1 MEWTRW
7 TSRNRTFFKGGSF
20 SKSTVSRCPTRPLYY
35 YLIFFK
41 KETKTYQMHLGVCFV
56 TLFHQCF
63 KQRDR
68 EKQEKREKPQP
79 CNNPQNLEN
88 PRWKKNNKKKKTEK
102 KKKRTRSLKSIRYQP
117 SACSPSQ
124 TCLHFL
130 FLLLLDFNFSQTSTH
145 LNSLSGI

>member
-68 EKQEKREKPQP
+68 EKQEKREKPKNKITTNTNNNNNISNRMPIVYTQRETRETRETTAVQQP
-79 CNNPQNLEN
+79 SES
-88 PRWKKNNKKKKTEK
+88 RKSEMEK
-102 KKKRTRSLKSIRYQP
+102 K
-117 SACSPSQ
+117 
-124 TCLHFL
+124 
-130 FLLLLDFNFSQTSTH
+130 
-145 LNSLSGI
+145 